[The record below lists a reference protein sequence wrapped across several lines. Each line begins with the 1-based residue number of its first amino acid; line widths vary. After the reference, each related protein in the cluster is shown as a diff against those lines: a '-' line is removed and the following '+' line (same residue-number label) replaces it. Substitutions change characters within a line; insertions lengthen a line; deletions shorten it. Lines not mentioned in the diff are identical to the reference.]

1 MNTLYICEKPSQAR
15 DIAKVLGVN
24 SKKEGYIEGNGI
36 TVTWCLGHLLELA
49 PPDDYCE
56 NIKPWRMEVLPIVP
70 KEWRMKPNPKTKA
83 QLKVIKSLLKEAK
96 NVVVAT
102 DADREGDV
110 IGRELLDYFNFNGGV
125 QRLWLSALDEASIK
139 KALGNIKPGESTYP
153 LYQAGLGR
161 QRADWSIGMNMTMAT
176 THLFGTRGQGVLSVG
191 RVQTPTL
198 GLVVKRD
205 LEIENFKPKDYF
217 ELQVLFRSQK
227 GDFWANWQIPED
239 YTDMEGRCLKPEYA
253 QAVAAKVKAASG
265 EVVNFEEKLKKVSPP
280 VCFSLSSL
288 QKLCSSKLGMTAK
301 ETLKVAQS
309 LYEQHKATTYP
320 RTDSGYLP
328 ESQFEESKQ
337 VLNALVCVD
346 PEIKT
351 LVEQADAHHKSP
363 TWNDKKVTAHH
374 GIIPTTNTNVSFE
387 SMSSSERK
395 VYDLIRRYY
404 IAQFMG
410 NYEYVARKAEVDCAK
425 ENFKAQCNIPSNLGW
440 KKAISAG
447 IEETEDEGEQEQES
461 SIPKLDK
468 GEELSVNDSKI
479 LAKQTK
485 PPARFTEGTLIAAM
499 KNIAKF
505 VDDPKFKKILRDSAG
520 IGTEATRAD
529 IIEKLIN
536 RNFID
541 RKKTQLI
548 STERGRALIEILP
561 EQIKNPGT
569 TALWEQ
575 ALDDI
580 AKGEGELES
589 FLYDQEDI
597 LDFMLSDLVALR
609 RSKGGGISSDNTHP
623 CPKCKSPLAKRKG
636 GSGYFWGCT
645 RYPECNGIMGD
656 VNGKPVAKVQT
667 SEILCPDCKKGKLV
681 HRKGKKGFWW
691 GCNAFPSCKATF
703 TDKSVGVLQGQ
714 ETIVS
719 VGFVSDGNDKI

>member
-1 MNTLYICEKPSQAR
+1 MSTLYICEKPSQAR
-15 DIAKVLGVN
+15 DIAGVLGVTG
-24 SKKEGYIEGNGI
+24 KGEGYIQCGD
-36 TVTWCLGHLLELA
+36 TQVTWCLGHLLELA

-56 NIKPWRMEVLPIVP
+56 NIKPWRMEVLPMVP
-70 KEWRMKPNPKTKA
+70 KEWKMKPNPKTKA
-83 QLKVIKSLLKEAK
+83 QLKVIKSLLKEAE

-110 IGRELLDYFNFNGGV
+110 IGRELLDYFNFNGKV
-125 QRLWLSALDEASIK
+125 QRLWLSALDETSIR
-139 KALGNIKPGESTYP
+139 KALDSIRPGVSTYP

-205 LEIENFKPKDYF
+205 FEIENFKPKDYF
-217 ELQVLFRSQK
+217 ELQVLFRSEK
-227 GDFWANWQIPED
+227 GDFWANWQIPQD
-239 YTDMEGRCLKPEYA
+239 YTDMDGRCLKREYA
-253 QAVAAKVKAASG
+253 QSVADKVNSVSG

-280 VCFSLSSL
+280 LCFSLSSL
-288 QKLCSSKLGMTAK
+288 QKLCSSKLGLTAK

-320 RTDSGYLP
+320 RTDTGYLP
-328 ESQFEESKQ
+328 ESQFEESEQ

-346 PEIKT
+346 PETKT
-351 LVEQADAHHKSP
+351 LVEQADVRHKSP
-363 TWNDKKVTAHH
+363 IWNDKKVTAHH
-374 GIIPTTNTNVSFE
+374 GIIPTTNTHVSVDA
-387 SMSSSERK
+387 MSSSERK

-410 NYEYVARKAEVDCAK
+410 NYEYVARKAEVACAK
-425 ENFKAQCNIPSNLGW
+425 EHFKVQCNIPSDLGW
-440 KKAISAG
+440 KNIITIG
-447 IEETEDEGEQEQES
+447 VEDTEEDVEQEQEG
-461 SIPKLDK
+461 SIPKLDN
-468 GEELSVNDSKI
+468 GEGLSAVDNKV

-485 PPARFTEGTLIAAM
+485 PLARFTEGTLIAAM

-505 VDDPKFKKILRDSAG
+505 VDDTKLKKTLRDSAG

-536 RNFID
+536 RSFIE
-541 RKKTQLI
+541 RKKKQLI
-548 STERGRALIEILP
+548 STKRGRALIDIVP
-561 EQIKNPGT
+561 EQMKNPGT

-580 AKGEGELES
+580 AKGEGDLET

-597 LDFMLSDLVALR
+597 LDFMLDDLVELR
-609 RSKGGGISSDNTHP
+609 KTKGSITPEKMHS
-623 CPKCKSPLAKRKG
+623 CPKCKSPMARRKG
-636 GSGYFWGCT
+636 KSGHFWGCT
-645 RYPECNGIMGD
+645 RYPDCNGIMGD
-656 VNGKPVAKVQT
+656 FNGKPIEKAKA
-667 SEILCPDCKKGKLV
+667 SEITCPNCKKGKLV
-681 HRKGKKGFWW
+681 RRKGKMGFWW
-691 GCNAFPSCKATF
+691 GCDAYPNCDARFSDNTGKPSEQKQL
-703 TDKSVGVLQGQ
+703 KQG
-714 ETIVS
+714 
-719 VGFVSDGNDKI
+719 G